1 MAAITYE
8 QIIAQIDAKKFAPL
22 YFLSGEE
29 SYFIDLIVEHIE
41 NTILTE
47 SEKDFNQTI
56 LYGRDTDMNTLISM
70 AKRYPMMAE
79 YQVIVVKEAQVLEK
93 QLDLLTEYLKNPLP
107 STILVFAYKY
117 KKLDKR
123 KAISKILDK
132 KACVFDSL
140 KLKENQLP
148 VFVQNYVQNKK
159 YRIQHKA
166 TLLLI
171 ESLGN
176 DLGKIVNE
184 LSKLMINIPKETE
197 INDQHIEYFIG
208 ISKDYNIFELQ
219 NALRVRNVFKAQQI
233 IYYFAENSK
242 EHPIQ
247 QIIPVLYSY
256 FLKLL
261 IYHNQV
267 NKITPSELIAA
278 MGIIPYFINDYKI
291 LAQNYSYDKSIEIIF
306 LLKEYDLKSK
316 AVDNSSTTSGGELL
330 KELIFKILH

>member
-208 ISKDYNIFELQ
+208 ISKD
-219 NALRVRNVFKAQQI
+219 
-233 IYYFAENSK
+233 
-242 EHPIQ
+242 
-247 QIIPVLYSY
+247 
-256 FLKLL
+256 
-261 IYHNQV
+261 
-267 NKITPSELIAA
+267 
-278 MGIIPYFINDYKI
+278 
-291 LAQNYSYDKSIEIIF
+291 
-306 LLKEYDLKSK
+306 
-316 AVDNSSTTSGGELL
+316 
-330 KELIFKILH
+330 